1 MTPPSTFR
9 LVLAALFTAL
19 IVAGSYL
26 AIPFIPV
33 PLVLANFFTLLAG
46 LLLGPLYGSAA
57 VLLYLALGALGLP
70 VFAGGS
76 GGFGQFA
83 SPTGG
88 FLLGYLLSA
97 LVAGLVAHGWRRG
110 GARPGLAR
118 LALAAALGV
127 AALYGLGLP
136 WLRMVLAAK
145 VPTLWAAFLLM
156 APYLVG
162 DLVKAAAATLLSRK
176 LQTLLP

>member
-118 LALAAALGV
+118 LAVAAALGV

-136 WLRMVLAAK
+136 WLRMVLPAK
-145 VPTLWAAFLLM
+145 VPTLGAAFLLM

-162 DLVKAAAATLLSRK
+162 DLVKAAAAALLGRK